1 MISTFELEERGG
13 LLLVR
18 CRALSRLPGIV
29 HAFSTARADGGDGF
43 DLGTAESTES
53 GVLFRRKRFLAAA
66 GFLSATAAIVR
77 QVHGARLVEAAATA
91 PVPEA
96 DGVVWI
102 QGDLSGR
109 IPAVRTADCVP
120 ILLADRQGRAAAA
133 VHAGWR
139 GTAAGIAAAGVR
151 ALGDAGVAPGDL
163 VAAMGPA
170 ILACCYQVG
179 PEVVEALTAAVPG
192 PVAAEA
198 VRPEG
203 PGRARADLHAAN
215 RAQLAAAGV
224 PEGAIHAAPWCT
236 RCREDLFHSYRRQGA
251 AAGRM
256 MSCVGPARGVGGE
269 GDP

>member
-1 MISTFELEERGG
+1 MISTFELEEREG

-29 HAFSTARADGGDGF
+29 HAFSTARADGGGGF
-43 DLGTAESTES
+43 DLGTALSTES
-53 GVLFRRKRFLAAA
+53 VVLSRRKRFLAAA
-66 GFLSATAAIVR
+66 GFGGATAAVVR
-77 QVHGARLVEAAATA
+77 QVHGARLVEAAATV

-96 DGVVWI
+96 DGVVWVE
-102 QGDLSGR
+102 GDRSGR

-120 ILLADRQGRAAAA
+120 VLLADRRGRAAAA

-151 ALGDAGVAPGDL
+151 ALGDAGVPPGDL

-170 ILACCYQVG
+170 ILACCFEVG
-179 PEVVEALTAAVPG
+179 PEVVEALAASVPADR
-192 PVAAEA
+192 AAEV

-203 PGRARADLHAAN
+203 RGRARADLHAAI

-224 PEGAIHAAPWCT
+224 PEDAVHAAPWCT

-256 MSCVGPARGVGGE
+256 MSCVGPAPGVGRAGH
-269 GDP
+269 P